1 MKVLYDAV
9 VGAGA
14 GEYYGSIIVSNLKY
28 EDGTPVSI
36 RQFLSMDFTSPAAV
50 TDTDI
55 SESFVSW
62 VQVTPNV
69 NSTQIDT
76 ATFSVSAQLD
86 FADAHTMDARDQFT
100 IGINGDLTHNPD
112 IYLNSFVIAADA
124 APDVNGTV
132 SADCAVAPDS
142 ALVGFP
148 PVLIF
153 SLGSQRPDL
162 MLSYGKTTSGALTQ
176 GTYSVSGN
184 DVCTDDET
192 VSAPLIIAPTQVT
205 VAPDQTVRV
214 SVTFGPVQ
222 RYSALDIAIG
232 TLSGLATETL
242 DVAVI
247 DQASGQSLA
256 SFAAGINSSTQLRK
270 LPASGTALIQIDNI
284 ALNNIKYSFSV
295 SAIKLENTLHDV
307 FIDDSMVQT
316 APVDTTGYVMLPVNI
331 TAEKALARQIT
342 LRLSSESMNYTQTVP
357 VSTQKSAFSAPVK
370 PGTYSVQV
378 DDFIS
383 GGTVFAVS
391 VANTLV
397 VADDGTTALDLSIDA
412 SANLNVPGFPAFLSF
427 GGCTDLTPGNQ
438 ADFVS
443 ARASS
448 LFNYAGVDGA
458 GDDNTYLTDDQSTR
472 QAIQLAR
479 NVEAALD
486 NGQTVLPVM
495 ISYTCN
501 LSLGNTQGMLANADQ
516 HAHSFANFILALSL
530 ANDTID
536 AAHPVPA
543 GFIVNPDFLG
553 ACQQAGLGAS
563 YGMPVRA
570 PLQTALDHWSL
581 QAVIPTTVTEDIR
594 GYVEAVNWL
603 ARTVAPKVVF
613 GWQINLWGVG
623 YSEWIYQDDDPA
635 TFAQQTAAYV
645 QTLEVYNGPNPPDFL
660 AIDRYEA
667 DDFTQRAY
675 VNGYCYSPREWERFF
690 DFCKAVSR
698 ALKVPVMPWQIPASR
713 TPATTD
719 EVYTDFESQHWGSGG
734 SYMLGDPAIGSDYH
748 NINPTILALEFP
760 EPFQTYMGKTV
771 EDLFAHAEPFDIS
784 GPAYG
789 DFPVRGIFAVL
800 LGGGSTTGIVASIG
814 NPEPWVRDKLNAYM
828 AAPIGFDSTSS
839 RPRRIRAKPRQPIR
853 R

>member
-9 VGAGA
+9 VGPGA
-14 GEYYGSIIVSNLKY
+14 GEYYGTIIVSGFQY
-28 EDGTPVSI
+28 EDGTPVDV
-36 RQFLSMDFTSPAAV
+36 RQFLSMNFTSPAAV
-50 TDTDI
+50 ADTDI
-55 SESFVSW
+55 NGTFMSW
-62 VQVTPNV
+62 VQVTPHV
-69 NSTQIDT
+69 QSTQIDT

-86 FADAHTMDARDQFT
+86 FAETHAMDLRDQFT

-112 IYLNSFVIAADA
+112 TYLNSFVFAADA
-124 APDVNGTV
+124 APDVNGTASV
-132 SADCAVAPDS
+132 DCAAAPDA
-142 ALVGFP
+142 ALAGLP
-148 PVLIF
+148 PILTF
-153 SLGSQRPDL
+153 SLGSQQSEL
-162 MLSYGKTTSGALTQ
+162 TLSYGTTTSVALMQGA
-176 GTYSVSGN
+176 YSVSGN

-192 VSAPLIIAPTQVT
+192 VSAPLIIAPAQIT
-205 VAPDQTVRV
+205 VVPNQTVPV

-232 TLSGLATETL
+232 ALSGLATETL
-242 DVAVI
+242 DVAVV
-247 DQASGQSLA
+247 DEASGQNLA

-270 LPASGTALIQIDNI
+270 LPASGTALIQIGNI
-284 ALNNIKYSFSV
+284 ALNNTKYSFSIP
-295 SAIKLENTLHDV
+295 AIELENMLHEV
-307 FIDDSMVQT
+307 LIDDSMVQT
-316 APVDTTGYVMLPVNI
+316 APVDTTGYVKVPVNI
-331 TAEKALARQIT
+331 TVEKTVARQIT
-342 LRLSSESMNYTQTVP
+342 LRLSSESMNYTQTVS
-357 VSTQKSAFSAPVK
+357 VSTQETAFSAPVK
-370 PGTYSVQV
+370 PGTYSVRV
-378 DDFIS
+378 DDFVCE
-383 GGTVFAVS
+383 GTVFAVR
-391 VANTLV
+391 VADTLV
-397 VADDGTTALDLSIDA
+397 VADDGTTALDLSVDA

-427 GGCTDLTPGNQ
+427 GGCADLTPGNQ
-438 ADFVS
+438 ADFVA

-501 LSLGNTQGMLANADQ
+501 LSLGNTPGMLANADQ
-516 HAHSFANFILALSL
+516 HAHSFANFILALNL

-536 AAHPVPA
+536 ANHPVPA

-553 ACQQAGLGAS
+553 ACQQAGFGAS

-570 PLQTALDHWSL
+570 PLQTALDHWSVE
-581 QAVIPTTVTEDIR
+581 AVIPATVTEDIR

-603 ARTVAPKVVF
+603 VRTVAPKVVF

-623 YSEWIYQDDDPA
+623 YSEWLYQDSDPA

-645 QTLEVYNGPNPPDFL
+645 QGLQVYNGPNPPDFL

-667 DDFTQRAY
+667 DDFTQRGY

-690 DFCKAVSR
+690 DFCKTVSR

-713 TPATTD
+713 TPATAD
-719 EVYTDFESQHWGSGG
+719 AVYPDFDSQHWGSGG

-760 EPFQTYMGKTV
+760 EPFQTYMGQTA

-800 LGGGSTTGIVASIG
+800 LGGGSTTGIISTVG

-828 AAPIGFDSTSS
+828 AAPIGFDSASS
-839 RPRRIRAKPRQPIR
+839 RPHIHPKPRRPIKR
-853 R
+853 